1 MKMITD
7 WFRHQFNNPQVVFL
21 TLFLVLLFVV
31 VVLMGNM
38 LAPLLAAVVIAYLLE
53 GLVGVLEKTRL
64 PRLIAVLVVYFAF
77 LLFVVLIL
85 FGLLPLLSQQATQFV
100 QQIPS
105 MLNVGQDVL
114 LKPELSRDRLGR
126 ADWRNHGD
134 HPHRTHLLGAET
146 AVRLSR
152 VGDGPHY
159 HPDLPHPD
167 ANPDFLHDEGQRS
180 AGRLGGPL
188 CTE

>member
-7 WFRHQFNNPQVVFL
+7 WFRYQFNNPQVVFL

-38 LAPLLAAVVIAYLLE
+38 LAPLLTAVVIAYLLE

-85 FGLLPLLSQQATQFV
+85 FGLLPLLSQQAT
-100 QQIPS
+100 
-105 MLNVGQDVL
+105 
-114 LKPELSRDRLGR
+114 LKCAHQPLPEAAVTPEHDRTATYLGCCTR
-126 ADWRNHGD
+126 WAQ
-134 HPHRTHLLGAET
+134 GA
-146 AVRLSR
+146 LW
-152 VGDGPHY
+152 
-159 HPDLPHPD
+159 
-167 ANPDFLHDEGQRS
+167 
-180 AGRLGGPL
+180 LGGLRHDTSWLLSPPYS
-188 CTE
+188 TSI